1 MCDQELERI
10 LKKLVRD
17 RRTAASSITAEKER
31 ADHTEE
37 TQEKTKCDFQ
47 IEQLTKIKNTEGKY
61 QESCTNVETPNTKQ
75 KVAKGSQNNEDNNI
89 TQYNQQNK
97 LPVPVATEQKE
108 LEALK
113 LCKTEIKQ
121 KKRRT
126 QKTQAKKC
134 KEGMQ
139 QDKQKQNKRR
149 RQKQLSKNKDKT
161 KGQLNIA
168 DNQQKN
174 TEKQGKSRKER
185 EEQEK
190 ITDTSNYTEPQPQQ
204 DYKNHQAITR
214 IKDQNEVGTVEKENL
229 EIEKQKP
236 HQKPQTLAIQDIGK
250 KTTQKYE
257 V

>member
-1 MCDQELERI
+1 MQKFIQEIIPAIETWAQHNGTVIDMCDQELERI

-37 TQEKTKCDFQ
+37 TQENTKCDFQ

-89 TQYNQQNK
+89 TQHNQQNK

-126 QKTQAKKC
+126 QKTQEKKC

-139 QDKQKQNKRR
+139 
-149 RQKQLSKNKDKT
+149 
-161 KGQLNIA
+161 
-168 DNQQKN
+168 
-174 TEKQGKSRKER
+174 
-185 EEQEK
+185 
-190 ITDTSNYTEPQPQQ
+190 
-204 DYKNHQAITR
+204 
-214 IKDQNEVGTVEKENL
+214 
-229 EIEKQKP
+229 
-236 HQKPQTLAIQDIGK
+236 
-250 KTTQKYE
+250 
-257 V
+257 